1 MGKGAAFWLCM
12 FLLIAQCSQS
22 GFVEQLACMVFSAAL
37 VYERASV
44 AAALASDRGTEL
56 ASTTSSAALTF
67 TTSSLDLLR
76 TAWIGVDLLDLRCTS
91 TVGSV
96 MGASGHVLA
105 MWINSSQGRAA
116 SWANRSEVL
125 TFWSSVVTSV
135 GVALP
140 YAASDATNLE
150 VEGLS
155 WSAAASA
162 YVLANGYLM
171 FEYRYVEVSFVAQWA
186 NPFWQALDLPIEAQF
201 VQIQELIRNF
211 TASASPGLRQPE
223 APATVDLSWMDPSM
237 KVSLHIEVWFRA
249 VGMHL
254 RAWMRR
260 CATKGGVGLMVFFLW
275 VILRCRQSFS
285 RWTVPWERLQFSRPS
300 SAEGGE
306 MS

>member
-1 MGKGAAFWLCM
+1 
-12 FLLIAQCSQS
+12 
-22 GFVEQLACMVFSAAL
+22 MVSSAAL
-37 VYERASV
+37 VSERAFV
-44 AAALASDRGTEL
+44 GARLALDRGADL
-56 ASTTSSAALTF
+56 ASTTSSAVLTF

-105 MWINSSQGRAA
+105 IWINCSQGRAA
-116 SWANRSEVL
+116 TRANRSEVL

-140 YAASDATNLE
+140 NASSEATNLD
-150 VEGLS
+150 VEGLY

-171 FEYRYVEVSFVAQWA
+171 FEYRYVEVSFVAEWA
-186 NPFWQALDLPIEAQF
+186 SPFWQALDLPIEAQF
-201 VQIQELIRNF
+201 VQIQEPIRNF
-211 TASASPGLRQPE
+211 TSSASPGLRQPE

-237 KVSLHIEVWFRA
+237 KLYLHIEVWFRA

-254 RAWMRR
+254 RAWTRL
-260 CATKGGVGLMVFFLW
+260 CATKGGVGLMVFFL
-275 VILRCRQSFS
+275 
-285 RWTVPWERLQFSRPS
+285 
-300 SAEGGE
+300 
-306 MS
+306 